1 MIKRLLQKNIAEKLR
16 SGKVIILIGPRQVG
30 KTTLVN
36 TITSKKE
43 DVLFLDGDDP
53 TVRSMLTNPNTEEL
67 RGIIGSSKYTFID
80 EAQRIE
86 NIGITLK
93 IIHDQI
99 RSTQLIVSGSSAFE
113 LLNKTHEP
121 LTGRKWNFNLYPIS
135 WTELEQHL
143 GYLKASQQLALRL
156 VYGMYPDVINSIG
169 DEEEV
174 LSLLTESYLYKDV
187 LSLTDIKKPEALA
200 KLTRALAY
208 QVGSEVSYAELSNL
222 IDLDAKTVA
231 KYIDLLEQ
239 SFVVFRLPSFS
250 RNLRNEIKRNTKIY
264 FYDNGVRN
272 AVIDAFKPLDLR
284 KDVGALWENFL
295 VSERLKKNRYEKR
308 RVSSYFWR
316 TKQKQGIDY
325 IEEHQGDLSAYEFKW
340 SSSKNAKFSAT
351 FTNNYDATLSLVN
364 SANFRAFIM

>member
-1 MIKRLLQKNIAEKLR
+1 
-16 SGKVIILIGPRQVG
+16 
-30 KTTLVN
+30 
-36 TITSKKE
+36 
-43 DVLFLDGDDP
+43 
-53 TVRSMLTNPNTEEL
+53 MLTNPNTEEL
-67 RGIIGSSKYTFID
+67 RSIIGTSKYTFID

-99 RSTQLIVSGSSAFE
+99 KSTQLIVSGSSAFE

-143 GYLKASQQLALRL
+143 GYLKAAQQLELRL
-156 VYGMYPDVINSIG
+156 VYGMYPDVINSVG
-169 DEEEV
+169 EEEEV
-174 LSLLTESYLYKDV
+174 LTLLSDSYLYKDV
-187 LSLTDIKKPEALA
+187 LSLTDIKRPEALR
-200 KLTRALAY
+200 KLTQALSY
-208 QVGSEVSYAELSNL
+208 QVGSEVNYAELSNL

-231 KYIDLLEQ
+231 KYIELLEQ

-272 AVIDAFKPLDLR
+272 AVIDAFNPLDIR
-284 KDVGALWENFL
+284 KDIGALWENFL
-295 VSERLKKNRYEKR
+295 VSERLKKNRYEKK

-316 TKQKQGIDY
+316 TKQKQEIDY
-325 IEEHQGDLSAYEFKW
+325 IEEHKGELSAYEFKW
-340 SSSKNAKFSAT
+340 SPTKKAKFSAT
-351 FTNNYDATLSLVN
+351 FTKNYEAELHLIN
-364 SANFRAFIM
+364 KENFRTFVM